1 MSIDVKVPQVGESIT
16 EVTIASWLK
25 KDGDIVKM
33 DEAICSIESDKA
45 TLEISAPK
53 AGKLKIIAQEGA
65 TVKIG
70 EKVAE
75 VDESAQAGAS
85 APKAES
91 APAAKEEA
99 KSTPAAASNSAD
111 SSKNFPSPAAG
122 KILSEKG
129 IDASSVQGTGK
140 DGRITK
146 EDAVNAKAAEKSAP
160 ASDSKTLATQ
170 TMSGSFSRDTRREK
184 MSGLRKTIA
193 TRLVA
198 AKNTTAMLTTFN
210 EVDMSALMDLRKKYK
225 DQFKEKHGVGLGF
238 MSFFTKAVCAAIKS
252 YPAVNA
258 QIDGTDIIYH
268 NYADIGVAVSTPRGL
283 VVPVVRN
290 AEGMS
295 LAQIEGK
302 ILELALKARDNKITI
317 EDMQGGTFTI
327 TNGGVFG
334 SMMSTPILNAPQSAI
349 LGMHN
354 IVERPVAVNGQVV
367 IRPIMYIAL
376 SYDHRIVDGR
386 ESVSFLKT
394 VKEMLEDPSRL
405 LLDV

>member
-1 MSIDVKVPQVGESIT
+1 MIDVVVPQVGESIT
-16 EVTIASWLK
+16 EVTLAAWLK
-25 KDGDIVKM
+25 KDGDLVKM
-33 DEAICSIESDKA
+33 DEAILSIESDKA
-45 TLEISAPK
+45 TLEVAAPK
-53 AGKLKIIAQEGA
+53 AGRLKILIKEGE

-70 EKVAE
+70 AKVAQ
-75 VDESAQAGAS
+75 VDETAATAAAPAPVAEAPKAAS
-85 APKAES
+85 APAVS
-91 APAAKEEA
+91 A
-99 KSTPAAASNSAD
+99 SSNGGD
-111 SSKNFPSPAAG
+111 KNYPSPAAA
-122 KILSEKG
+122 KILAEKG
-129 IDASSVQGTGK
+129 VDPAAVVGTGK

-146 EDAVNAKAAEKSAP
+146 GDALAAENKPKAADGAMAQLVKE
-160 ASDSKTLATQ
+160 TIQGTF
-170 TMSGSFSRDTRREK
+170 GRDIKREK
-184 MSGLRKTIA
+184 MTNLRKTIA
-193 TRLVA
+193 KRLVE

-210 EVDMSALMDLRKKYK
+210 EVDMSTVMEMRKKYK
-225 DQFKEKHGVGLGF
+225 DAFKEKHGVGLGF
-238 MSFFTKAVCAAIKS
+238 MSLFTKAACQAIKN

-258 QIDGTDIIYH
+258 MIDGTDIVYH

-290 AEGMS
+290 AEAMS
-295 LAQIEGK
+295 LAQIELK
-302 ILELALKARDNKITI
+302 ILELAGRARDGKLGID
-317 EDMQGGTFTI
+317 EMQGGTFTI

-334 SMMSTPILNAPQSAI
+334 SMLSTPIINIPQSAI

-394 VKEMLEDPSRL
+394 IKEMIEDPTRL